1 MILKS
6 LEVANFRKFRD
17 QLRIDGFTPGL
28 NIVVEPNETGKST
41 LLEALRAALFIR
53 YSAKTELVRSYVP
66 IGDDVAPRVNVE
78 FEVQGQSWSLE
89 KQFMK
94 APYVRLT
101 GAGSRS
107 ESDAAEEALQE
118 LLGFERGNNRG
129 SDAEARGPLGMLWVE
144 QASALAVEGPNRIVR
159 DTVRGV
165 LEAEVGAVT
174 GGRRFDAIRANI
186 ETAYSALRT
195 SKTGQSRG
203 ELATAE
209 LRVGAATSALQQAEV
224 TLRHYEQAL
233 TDLESAKSR
242 LRIVE
247 RDLADPEVTEQRKQ
261 LEGDKKV
268 AETITLRTTAAEAQ
282 YAQFEERA
290 AAAGLRLKR
299 LDDAE
304 ARDLDAR
311 SQLEANE
318 ATRNEAKQKS
328 DAAADEEKSLRGA
341 LEAARAERERCEAIL
356 TTARERVGAFAKAA
370 AGRRAI
376 VALKAL
382 SDLEERER
390 ALLSDAGATIDAETL
405 DHLGQ
410 LERAAITAR
419 ARFEA
424 GAVKVDFTLAD
435 GTALRIDGKSSD
447 ASSID
452 ILAATRIEIGDIG
465 SLVIRPPEGSGRS
478 IEADRASAE
487 DALAAALRALD
498 ISSYSA
504 ALSRNER
511 AGAANRELMALR
523 KQIAAACPG
532 DPTVGLAAGSDALHA
547 FVSTLDESVTESVA
561 PTEDID
567 ELERAAGQ
575 AKPHEAAALA
585 RHEVA
590 RQSLAK
596 MEKTLATAAADLAA
610 ATKEASGA
618 ANDLEVVLADGDRPA
633 LESTRSEALRERA
646 AKFEGLEAAR
656 ESAKAFDIESIQRR
670 IENLERATVRANEDR
685 VDLTGK
691 IATLEAMLASEGTSG
706 PGGQV
711 AEAQDEEQAAIAA
724 GDRLRREA
732 DTLEMLRKALAE
744 AASEASR
751 TFLAPVTKR
760 AARYVQRLL
769 PGCEL
774 SFDEELG
781 PSTVVRAGIDES
793 CGDLSRG
800 TQEQLAILTRL
811 AFADLLLED
820 GAPISLI
827 LDDPLVYSDDARLE
841 TMTDILQDASQR
853 MQVILLTCRSKA
865 FRHVDANRI
874 LLP

>member
-17 QLRIDGFTPGL
+17 RLRIDGFTPGL

-78 FEVQGQSWSLE
+78 FEVQGQGWSLE

-101 GAGSRS
+101 GVGGRS

-129 SDAEARGPLGMLWVE
+129 SDPEARGPLGMLWVE

-186 ETAYSALRT
+186 ETAYAALRT
-195 SKTGQSRG
+195 SKSGQSRG
-203 ELATAE
+203 ELAAAE
-209 LRVGAATSALQQAEV
+209 LRVATATSARQQAEA
-224 TLRHYEQAL
+224 TLRDYEQAL

-247 RDLADPEVTEQRKQ
+247 RDLADPEIAEQRKQ

-268 AETITLRTTAAEAQ
+268 AETTALRTATAEAQ

-290 AAAGLRLKR
+290 AAAALRLKR

-304 ARDLDAR
+304 ARHLDAR
-311 SQLEANE
+311 STLEINE
-318 ATRNEAKQKS
+318 AARIGAKQKA
-328 DAAADEEKSLRGA
+328 DAAADEEKALRGA
-341 LEAARAERERCEAIL
+341 LEAARAEREKCEAAL
-356 TTARERVGAFAKAA
+356 TTARERLGAFAKAA

-376 VALKAL
+376 DALKAL

-390 ALLSDAGATIDAETL
+390 ALLSDAGASIDADTL
-405 DHLGQ
+405 DRLAQ
-410 LERAAITAR
+410 LEHAAVTAR

-424 GAVKVDFTLAD
+424 GAVKVDFTLAN
-435 GTALRIDGKSSD
+435 GAALRIDGKPSD

-465 SLVIRPPEGSGRS
+465 SLLIRPPEGAGRS

-498 ISSYSA
+498 IVSYSA

-511 AGAANRELMALR
+511 AGAASRELVALR

-532 DPTVGLAAGSDALHA
+532 DPTIGLAAGADALHA
-547 FVSTLDESVTESVA
+547 FVATLDENVTAGAA
-561 PTEDID
+561 PADDID
-567 ELERAAGQ
+567 DLVRAAEE
-575 AKPHEAAALA
+575 AKSNEAAALA

-596 MEKTLATAAADLAA
+596 AEKELATAAADLAA
-610 ATKEASGA
+610 ATKDASGT
-618 ANDLEVVLADGDRPA
+618 ANDLETVLADGDRDA
-633 LESTRSEALRERA
+633 LEAAVSAAVRERA
-646 AKFEGLEAAR
+646 VKFEGLEAAR
-656 ESAKAFDIESIQRR
+656 ESAKAFDVESIQRR
-670 IENLERATVRANEDR
+670 IENLERANVRANEDR

-691 IATLEAMLASEGTSG
+691 IATLEATLAREGTSG

-724 GDRLRREA
+724 CDRLRREA
-732 DTLEMLRKALAE
+732 DTLEMLRKALAQ

-781 PSTVVRAGIDES
+781 PSTVGRGGIDES